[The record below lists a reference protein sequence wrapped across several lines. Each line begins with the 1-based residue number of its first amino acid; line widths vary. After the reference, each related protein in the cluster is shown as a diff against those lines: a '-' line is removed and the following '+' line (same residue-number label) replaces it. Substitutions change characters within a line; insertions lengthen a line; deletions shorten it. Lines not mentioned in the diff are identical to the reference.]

1 MGLVWVLLDR
11 LVDTPIHRIVGDQLA
26 PMGQCI
32 ARVFIAQRHR
42 KPGAVAKHRVLA
54 EQIDTLVRIQMVPE
68 FAHPRRVGRGVQ
80 LAVNEPL
87 HPIRPLTVP
96 AGMRTTMRWR
106 RPSPIAAADTRSA
119 SSIT

>member
-1 MGLVWVLLDR
+1 
-11 LVDTPIHRIVGDQLA
+11 
-26 PMGQCI
+26 
-32 ARVFIAQRHR
+32 
-42 KPGAVAKHRVLA
+42 
-54 EQIDTLVRIQMVPE
+54 MVPE

-119 SSIT
+119 SSITCVTGVNRTLDRSPGT